1 MRYIDVEWLHDFEDE
16 PYRLVSEIGDDE
28 YEIRKLEFYR
38 NGQVGVATVDVCTE
52 KTMLG
57 IVEVPSIEEIN
68 CQGEFQGKEIT
79 KNEFELLWEQHA

>member
-1 MRYIDVEWLHDFEDE
+1 MRYIDVEWIHDLDDE

-28 YEIRKLEFYR
+28 YETRKLEIFR
-38 NGQVGVATVDVCTE
+38 SGHVGVATVDVNTE

-68 CQGEFQGKEIT
+68 SQSEFKGKEIT
-79 KNEFELLWEQHA
+79 KNEFELLWDEYA